1 MADDSH
7 SSGAAMLPMIGAIIL
22 TLVWGAYTLLVVF
35 EIFTSP
41 MPAIH

>member
-7 SSGAAMLPMIGAIIL
+7 SAGAALLPAIGAIIL

-41 MPAIH
+41 IPPSH